1 MNVDIRET
9 QMNTILNKSFES
21 LIVIRFRYMWLGD
34 FALLCAEFMELL
46 ILSWYVLNQTNSPMI
61 LGVYAALRFTG
72 TLFSP
77 LFGVIVD
84 RLGKRNIY
92 IFSRICFVI
101 LSTIVMVL
109 YITNTISVTY
119 VLIISPFVGLSR
131 SLDMI
136 VRQSVI
142 PSIVGNR
149 LLQNSIALLRTSRD
163 ITQIV
168 GPIMGGVLLE
178 LLGASFSYLVIVC
191 LYVLALVFVLM
202 IRDIPNDFSNSKES
216 LILNFKQGIS
226 YALLHPFLVGILVIA
241 FMVNLTGF
249 PLNNGLMPVIAKDI
263 MKTDAV
269 GLGWMLGMYSAGALC
284 GSLVMGYFSNM
295 KWVGILM
302 VLGALLWHVGIFFI
316 GFVSTLLVAIPL
328 LYLIG
333 IFQSFAM
340 VTMAMLLMSYT
351 SKEMLGRILGLRQ
364 LSVYGLPL
372 GLLFSGSIADNFDVT
387 WALYLN
393 GVIGFVILVIAVVIW
408 PSTFKSDLSYQ
419 KN

>member
-1 MNVDIRET
+1 
-9 QMNTILNKSFES
+9 MNTILNKSFES

-92 IFSRICFVI
+92 IFSRICFVM
-101 LSTIVMVL
+101 LSRIVMVL

-202 IRDIPNDFSNSKES
+202 IRDIPNDFSKSKES

-226 YALLHPFLVGILVIA
+226 YALLL
-241 FMVNLTGF
+241 
-249 PLNNGLMPVIAKDI
+249 
-263 MKTDAV
+263 
-269 GLGWMLGMYSAGALC
+269 
-284 GSLVMGYFSNM
+284 SL
-295 KWVGILM
+295 I
-302 VLGALLWHVGIFFI
+302 HI
-316 GFVSTLLVAIPL
+316 
-328 LYLIG
+328 
-333 IFQSFAM
+333 
-340 VTMAMLLMSYT
+340 
-351 SKEMLGRILGLRQ
+351 
-364 LSVYGLPL
+364 
-372 GLLFSGSIADNFDVT
+372 
-387 WALYLN
+387 
-393 GVIGFVILVIAVVIW
+393 
-408 PSTFKSDLSYQ
+408 
-419 KN
+419 